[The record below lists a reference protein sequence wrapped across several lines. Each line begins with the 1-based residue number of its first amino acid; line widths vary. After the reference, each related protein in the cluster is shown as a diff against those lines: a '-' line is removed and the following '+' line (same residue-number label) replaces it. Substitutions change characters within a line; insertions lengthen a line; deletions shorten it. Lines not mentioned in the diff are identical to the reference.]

1 MSIAFSTYGSI
12 PTIGLGTWPM
22 DDSRAEVAVA
32 SALDLGY
39 RLLDTAYAYGNE
51 VGVGRGL
58 AASGVAREDVFVTTK
73 FNKEWPSIAGV
84 AETTEASMRRLGLD
98 YLDLLL
104 VHWPNPDQ
112 DQYVEA
118 WEGLIAVRER
128 GLVRHIGVS
137 NFMPEHIDRLVAAT
151 GVTPE
156 LDQVQINPRW
166 AQPELR
172 AYNAAH
178 GILTQSWRPLGMG
191 GDLLELPL
199 IVGLARTGRDRLA
212 RRARTQHDAEVG
224 GPGAPGR
231 ESRRG
236 LARPRGRR
244 RRGAVGSRRHR
255 ARRDLAVHLRAL
267 RIRSRR
273 HPLVATPERDVR
285 NATDRACEVRNVR
298 GVRRRLVV

>member
-1 MSIAFSTYGSI
+1 MSIAFSTYGSS

-58 AASGVAREDVFVTTK
+58 AASGVAREEVFVTTK
-73 FNKEWPSIAGV
+73 FNKEWHSIAGV
-84 AETTEASMRRLGLD
+84 SETTEASMRRLGLD

-199 IVGLARTGRDRLA
+199 IVGLAQKYGVTPGQVVIAWHVALGLSTTPKSEDPVRQAENLA
-212 RRARTQHDAEVG
+212 AASLVLEV
-224 GPGAPGR
+224 ADV
-231 ESRRG
+231 E
-236 LARPRGRR
+236 
-244 RRGAVGSRRHR
+244 
-255 ARRDLAVHLRAL
+255 AL
-267 RIRSRR
+267 SALDGTE
-273 HPLVATPERDVR
+273 PDV
-285 NATDRACEVRNVR
+285 TSPYTF
-298 GVRRRLVV
+298 GH